1 MNTDTK
7 QWYAGPPTPI
17 AWSEMKPAIVGD
29 TCYFMGGW
37 IQGSTNKMY
46 SVSLPALV
54 STLIVLRYGHT
65 DMEGATSTAS
75 RVCCSTLHQSLL
87 ALKGWEEDGI
97 SNALHLYQPDARKW
111 VKVADM
117 PTKGQTPTC
126 IMITDNE
133 LLVAGG
139 WHKSHLATMDI
150 AQVL

>member
-1 MNTDTK
+1 MDTQTWK
-7 QWYAGPPTPI
+7 ELPQLPVEYAAPLSISG
-17 AWSEMKPAIVGD
+17 
-29 TCYFMGGW
+29 
-37 IQGSTNKMY
+37 
-46 SVSLPALV
+46 
-54 STLIVLRYGHT
+54 
-65 DMEGATSTAS
+65 
-75 RVCCSTLHQSLL
+75 SLL